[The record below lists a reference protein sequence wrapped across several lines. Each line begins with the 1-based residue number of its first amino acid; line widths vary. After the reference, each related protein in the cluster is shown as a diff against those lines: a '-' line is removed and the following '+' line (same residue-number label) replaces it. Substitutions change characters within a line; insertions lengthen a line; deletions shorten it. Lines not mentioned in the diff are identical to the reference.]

1 MSVCLRTKWLWVQIP
16 LLSPQHVTMF
26 LQIVFTYTLDKFYKT
41 INCLFF
47 AIRFIDIL
55 FELVTIKFLK
65 FANKVFQRILISIT
79 KWNFNQNKSRSRI
92 NVKKVI
98 PQKSWPAT
106 GENFFHVCIAIF
118 NFLRYFKARSKSF
131 SPWKYS
137 EPLISG

>member
-1 MSVCLRTKWLWVQIP
+1 MCSRCCHPNVLLCFYRSYLLIP
-16 LLSPQHVTMF
+16 WISFTRRLT
-26 LQIVFTYTLDKFYKT
+26 VF
-41 INCLFF
+41 FF

-55 FELVTIKFLK
+55 FELVTTKFLK
-65 FANKVFQRILISIT
+65 FANKVFQRILMSIA
-79 KWNFNQNKSRSRI
+79 KCNFNQNKSRSRI

-106 GENFFHVCIAIF
+106 GEIFFHVCIAIF